1 MVNCNLTAITP
12 AHYTVDVRTELGAF
26 KLLFRKSICVCV
38 CVFEFAFGY
47 IFHPYWDSKGSYVCV
62 CVCVC

>member
-47 IFHPYWDSKGSYVCV
+47 IFHPYWDS
-62 CVCVC
+62 